1 MAEVT
6 LNATP
11 NPPLESVTLTL
22 TPQEADSLLRMLAA
36 NMDGH
41 SIVDFLAKHEKK
53 VTGRFRE
60 TPPPY
65 NYWRVTSDVERIAK
79 ALRDVPVVI

>member
-6 LNATP
+6 LNAVP

-22 TPQEADSLLRMLAA
+22 TPQEADSLLRILAA
-36 NMDGH
+36 NMDSH
-41 SIVDFLAKHEKK
+41 SIVDFISKHEGK
-53 VTGRFRE
+53 VSGRFRE

-65 NYWRVTSDVERIAK
+65 DYWRVTTDVERIAK
-79 ALRDVPVVI
+79 ALCDVPVVV